1 MTQQEEKLLE
11 RVDGWIEESREAFI
25 QDLIALVN
33 IESVCEPGKDG
44 CVFGEGCRKAA
55 DKAMEI
61 AARMGLQT
69 ENDEY
74 YCCSAILPGPRERE
88 LGIVGHLDVVPAGD
102 FGRFEPYNAVYRGG
116 VVIGRGASDNKG
128 GVVTALYTAKCFHDL
143 GIPLQHTLRVLMGC
157 SEEIGIQGG
166 DIAHFLE
173 KHPAPEFSLICDSC
187 FPFHHGEKGI
197 MTANLM
203 IGTGGQIESVC
214 GGIVSNSIPDS
225 CEAVLRLDSAAASAL
240 EKAGCTVCVLD
251 NGRIRVSARG
261 IAAHAAFPE
270 GGKSAVVELAKMIL
284 TSGVLTGKDAAAMQ
298 FLADAFPDAYGT
310 GLGIDGRDEIFDRT
324 TCVGGMIRT
333 EDGRLIQNINIR
345 YGTSLTYE
353 QMKQRISER
362 CAQYGVQAGDFT
374 NDPGTYIPLDDP
386 VLQLLLGTCRE
397 MMEKPDMQPFVMGGG
412 SHMRKLPHSLG
423 YGCSPQNDPV
433 PYGGA
438 HGAEECVKID
448 SLLKCIRIYVI
459 ALLRLVHY
467 FESTEA

>member
-1 MTQQEEKLLE
+1 
-11 RVDGWIEESREAFI
+11 
-25 QDLIALVN
+25 
-33 IESVCEPGKDG
+33 
-44 CVFGEGCRKAA
+44 
-55 DKAMEI
+55 
-61 AARMGLQT
+61 
-69 ENDEY
+69 
-74 YCCSAILPGPRERE
+74 
-88 LGIVGHLDVVPAGD
+88 
-102 FGRFEPYNAVYRGG
+102 
-116 VVIGRGASDNKG
+116 
-128 GVVTALYTAKCFHDL
+128 
-143 GIPLQHTLRVLMGC
+143 
-157 SEEIGIQGG
+157 
-166 DIAHFLE
+166 
-173 KHPAPEFSLICDSC
+173 
-187 FPFHHGEKGI
+187 
-197 MTANLM
+197 
-203 IGTGGQIESVC
+203 
-214 GGIVSNSIPDS
+214 
-225 CEAVLRLDSAAASAL
+225 
-240 EKAGCTVCVLD
+240 
-251 NGRIRVSARG
+251 
-261 IAAHAAFPE
+261 
-270 GGKSAVVELAKMIL
+270 MIL
-284 TSGVLTGKDAAAMQ
+284 TSGVLIGKDAAAMQ

-386 VLQLLLGTCRE
+386 VLQLLLGICRE

-423 YGCSPQNDPV
+423 YGCSPQDDPV

-459 ALLRLVHY
+459 ALLRLEHY